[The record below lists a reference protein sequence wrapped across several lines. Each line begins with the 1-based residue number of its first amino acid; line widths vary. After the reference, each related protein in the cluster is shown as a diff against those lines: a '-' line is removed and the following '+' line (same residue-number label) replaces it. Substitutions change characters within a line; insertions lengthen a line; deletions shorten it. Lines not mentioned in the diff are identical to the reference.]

1 MRIAFSGGGPAGL
14 YAALLL
20 KQRHPQACIEVFEK
34 NAEDTVLGS
43 GLIFPEGLLGQLYE
57 ADEVSA
63 ASIAQA
69 LMEWN
74 AIDVDKNG
82 TRMRSGG
89 HALSGM
95 ARQDLVNILKRRCT
109 ELGVLLYYGEPFRCD
124 DSCANEFDLI
134 VAADGVHSALRESY
148 AHVFKPKI
156 QNGIC
161 QYLWLSIA
169 YISPALLLNFQAT
182 PHGWFHAHSYPYS
195 AKDAAFI
202 VEAPAENWASA
213 GLLSAQADD
222 LRRWVDVTFAAVLQG
237 RVLRFQ
243 PHTHRLLQPFKQ
255 VQCESWV
262 AQQGKYRV
270 VLMGDAAHTTHFSI
284 GSGTRL
290 AMEDAMALAQC
301 LNAVPQSDSQWSLA
315 LNTYAQQRML
325 AVRKLQNA
333 ARNSQAWFES
343 VALREK
349 LPMPTFAY
357 SAITRSQRMSHE
369 DLRRRDPYFIEAVE
383 QALTGGSSVCVSDTS
398 RRSHPTPPMLLPF
411 QLRDVRLKNRI
422 VVSPMAQYQAHD
434 GLVGDYHLMH
444 LGARALGGAG
454 LVMTE
459 MTSVSP
465 QGRITPSCAG
475 IWRDDQAQAW
485 RRIVDAVHQHSDARI
500 GIQLGHAGPKGA
512 VPVPWADT
520 VKLNE
525 SDAWPL
531 ISASAMAFDQG
542 KSALPRAM
550 NRQDRDAVTEE
561 FRRAAY
567 RAAEAGFDWLE
578 LHCAHGYL
586 LSAFIS
592 PLTNR
597 RTDEYGGDLQGRLR
611 YPLEVFAAV
620 RSVWPKSKPIS
631 VRISAHDWVPG
642 GTTPDDAV
650 AIAKAFKMAGA
661 DMMDCSSGQVSPLQ
675 QPFYGRLYQ
684 TPLSDQIRHAAQMP
698 TIAVGA
704 ISDADQVNGILAA
717 GRADLC
723 AIGRPHLAHPAWTLE
738 QAARMGY
745 DLVAW
750 PPSYRSGQAWA
761 QHYFQA
767 NR

>member
-34 NAEDTVLGS
+34 NPERTVLGS
-43 GLIFPEGLLGQLYE
+43 GLILPEGLLDQLYE
-57 ADEVSA
+57 ADAVSA

-69 LMEWN
+69 LITWN
-74 AIDVDKNG
+74 TIDVDRNG
-82 TRMRSGG
+82 SRMQSGG
-89 HALSGM
+89 HTLSGM
-95 ARQDLVNILKRRCT
+95 ARQDLVDILKRRCT
-109 ELGVLLYYGEPFRCD
+109 DLGVLLQYDETFRGD
-124 DSCANEFDLI
+124 DARANDYDLI
-134 VAADGVHSALRESY
+134 VAADGVHSSLRESY
-148 AHVFKPKI
+148 SNVFKPKI
-156 QNGIC
+156 QEGLC
-161 QYLWLSIA
+161 HFLWLSTSH
-169 YISPALLLNFQAT
+169 ISPALLLNFQTT

-195 AKDAAFI
+195 AKDSAFI

-222 LRRWVDVTFAAVLQG
+222 LKRWVESTFAAVLQG
-237 RVLRFQ
+237 RALHFQ

-255 VQCESWV
+255 VQCDSWV
-262 AQQGKYRV
+262 VQNGKYRL

-290 AMEDAMALAQC
+290 ALEDAIALAQC
-301 LNAVPQSDSQWSLA
+301 LNVVPQSDAQWSLA
-315 LNTYAQQRML
+315 LHTYAQQRML

-343 VALREK
+343 VALREN
-349 LPMPTFAY
+349 LPMSTFAY

-369 DLRRRDPYFIEAVE
+369 DLRRRDPDFIEAVE
-383 QALTGGSSVCVSDTS
+383 QVLTGGAPVCVSDTS

-485 RRIVDAVHQHSDARI
+485 RRIVDAVHQHSDACI
-500 GIQLGHAGPKGA
+500 GIQLGHAGPKGS

-520 VKLNE
+520 VKLHE
-525 SDAWPL
+525 WDAWPL
-531 ISASAMAFDQG
+531 ISASEMAFEPG

-550 NRQDRDAVTEE
+550 NRQDMDAVIEE
-561 FRRAAY
+561 FKCATHC
-567 RAAEAGFDWLE
+567 AAEAGFDWLE

-592 PLTNR
+592 PLTNH
-597 RTDEYGGDLQGRLR
+597 RTDEYGGNLQGRLR
-611 YPLEVFAAV
+611 YPLEVFSAV
-620 RSVWPKSKPIS
+620 RSAWPGNKPIS

-675 QPFYGRLYQ
+675 QPVYGRLYQ
-684 TPLSDQIRHAAQMP
+684 TPLSDQIRHAASIS

-723 AIGRPHLAHPAWTLE
+723 AIGRPHLAHPAWTLD

-745 DLVAW
+745 DRVAW